1 MKTPKQKAVEL
12 IDKFTYWNTSEAE
25 REGIKSALSCVDE
38 IINELEDVTNFT
50 GNKFSSKMLKYYRE
64 VKREINKINNL

>member
-1 MKTPKQKAVEL
+1 MTPKEKAIEL

-38 IINELEDVTNFT
+38 IIQSTYWQYLIEGID
-50 GNKFSSKMLKYYRE
+50 YWQE
-64 VKREINKINNL
+64 VKREINKINKINNL

>member
-1 MKTPKQKAVEL
+1 MKTPKQKAAEL

-38 IINELEDVTNFT
+38 IIQSTYWKYLIEGINYWEEVRNEID
-50 GNKFSSKMLKYYRE
+50 
-64 VKREINKINNL
+64 KINNLQL